1 MTADERMAITRL
13 LVGFDYL
20 EQYQNS
26 AVFYTSVNTLVRMLP
41 TFIRGM
47 SDEAK
52 VVDERLA
59 ASIEAARV
67 GVWSTP
73 L

>member
-41 TFIRGM
+41 AFIEGI
-47 SDEAK
+47 SNEAK
-52 VVDERLA
+52 IADDRLA

-67 GVWSTP
+67 GVWNTP